1 MSINIEDLSNLRKYK
16 IGTIDWLN
24 NLQRLAQKKVGRE
37 LSAKE
42 VKNLYQME
50 LANSARA
57 NYTPNFKLSSQ
68 YSGKPGN
75 IKTGEGKLIYK
86 GQANPRKVEQPKLL
100 TDKIISNN
108 TGFTMQGEGK
118 MSGVGAIPRPQPVQ
132 PRVSGALTNDILPRE
147 LVGPNPQIAGGYG
160 SMVSPTN
167 TNQVYPRVQQ
177 GVGSQGTP
185 LTRFDGRAI
194 YTPKVKPSSVA
205 TTATAS
211 KGVGGLWDIL
221 KSPAG
226 KSGKIAGATSGI
238 FGIPYLT
245 TVFDDSRTTKDKI
258 LDTATGASYL
268 AGLAS
273 LFPQGRVAS
282 TAMNVIGRL
291 GPVAGIGL
299 GLIPR
304 DNTSS
309 RKQIGQLPTDETD
322 TKPIPQQQVNNGNE
336 MVNRVANASN
346 INLDTN
352 IPLTN
357 STPVNGQA
365 SGLISGAPKYVGDM
379 QNKINQIA
387 KAKNTDPKIVEG
399 IINKIITE
407 ANRQGVDPAIA
418 LAMAQM
424 ESGFDSNATSP
435 AGAGG
440 IFQLMPGTAQGL
452 GVKNVYDPDQNI
464 RGGITYLRQQMRA
477 NPGNLNNA
485 LASYNAG
492 PGAVAKYGGVPPY
505 KETQN
510 YINNIAHHIPIWRSA
525 LNGSQS
531 GQVVPVNNNVGNVS
545 AVIPG
550 GGDSS
555 YKIEQPSTT
564 GAWDMLYKMWQEQQK
579 NQGDTSVNIG
589 LGYGGTYDPY
599 EYMTPNELRS
609 LENLQGLNSALDPD
623 TISQLIDDYYR
634 EQRRVNDWNLIHS
647 PSDTKMEV
655 TGTGLDKLKALYDF
669 VSTQNKNE
677 MELYN
682 SLMKRADAMRMAK
695 RYGIPYSAL
704 AENMNGVLQYVIN
717 PEITQRYKNEN
728 RIPDAMMEI
737 IKTQAQGEQ
746 TRANDINKANALINT
761 TNNEWANWKYP
772 LGINEILSKI
782 RMNNA
787 DNLAKGVGYYTQAE
801 IAKYKVDAQERL
813 VQIGIPPKMAS
824 SLSMALPYMTTQAK
838 EQAIQYIMNMTG
850 ISAGEA
856 TDIVNSVPADNSA
869 SIVNTLIGSGTS
881 GGWDIGD

>member
-1 MSINIEDLSNLRKYK
+1 MSINIEDLKTLRKYK
-16 IGTIDWLN
+16 AGTIDWLN
-24 NLQRLAQKKVGRE
+24 NLQRLAKKKIGRE

-75 IKTGEGKLIYK
+75 IKTGEGKLTYK
-86 GQANPRKVEQPKLL
+86 GQVNPNKLPVPQPRGTVGPTIKANTPTPKQLPS
-100 TDKIISNN
+100 TNVMPN
-108 TGFTMQGEGK
+108 FTTQGGGNL
-118 MSGVGAIPRPQPVQ
+118 SGVGSIPRGGNIPTPQPNN
-132 PRVSGALTNDILPRE
+132 G
-147 LVGPNPQIAGGYG
+147 IAGYLPGKID
-160 SMVSPTN
+160 PFAN
-167 TNQVYPRVQQ
+167 RK
-177 GVGSQGTP
+177 
-185 LTRFDGRAI
+185 I
-194 YTPKVKPSSVA
+194 PKPNVA
-205 TTATAS
+205 TTAT
-211 KGVGGLWDIL
+211 KGVGGSWDIL
-221 KSPAG
+221 TSPAG

-245 TVFDDSRTTKDKI
+245 TAFDDSRTTKDKI

-273 LFPQGRVAS
+273 FFPQGRAAS
-282 TAMNVIGRL
+282 AAMNAIGRL
-291 GPVAGIGL
+291 GPIAGIGL

-304 DNTSS
+304 DNTSG
-309 RKQIGQLPTDETD
+309 RKQVGQLPTDETA

-346 INLDTN
+346 INLGTN

-387 KAKNTDPKIVEG
+387 KAKNTDPKIVED
-399 IINKIITE
+399 IINKVIAE

-424 ESGFDSNATSP
+424 ESGFDTNATSP

-440 IFQLMPGTAQGL
+440 IFQLMPGTARGL

-510 YINNIAHHIPIWRSA
+510 YINNIAHHIPIWRNA

-531 GQVVPVNNNVGNVS
+531 SQVVPVNNNVGNASV
-545 AVIPG
+545 VIPG

-555 YKIEQPSTT
+555 YKMEQPSTT

-579 NQGDTSVNIG
+579 NKGNTSVDIG

-634 EQRRVNDWNLIHS
+634 EQRRVNNWNLIHS

-772 LGINEILSKI
+772 LGINEILSKE

-824 SLSMALPYMTTQAK
+824 SLSMALPYMSTQAR

-850 ISAGEA
+850 ITAGEA
-856 TDIVNSVPADNSA
+856 TDIINSVPADNSA